1 MTALERRTVASLA
14 LLYSFRMLGLFMV
27 LPLLAIYAADL
38 PGATPALI
46 GLALGIYGLSQ
57 AMLQIPLGWL
67 SDLVGRKPVI
77 VGGLALFALGSLIAG
92 FADTAV
98 GLVVGRCLQG
108 GGAIASSVMAL
119 AADLTR
125 EEQRTKAMAL
135 IGVSIGISFSVA
147 FILGPAIAAVG
158 GLSAVFNLT
167 AAMGV
172 VGIGI
177 VLFLVPSPAPPAAT
191 GESGLA
197 AAAGNSEV
205 GARLALIP
213 RSLTDPVLFRLNAGV
228 FVLHFMLM
236 SSFLVVPGLL
246 EAVAEVPREKH
257 WHIYLP
263 VMVLSIVGMVPM
275 LIASERAG
283 RQREMFL
290 LGICL
295 LLVALV
301 SIGLA
306 EGALLLYFGLL
317 LFFVAF
323 NYMEAALPSMVS
335 KLVFPGGKGTALG
348 VYSTCQFF
356 GAFAGGALGGWLLQ
370 TYGKDAS
377 MGLSVVMLVAWLL
390 LVNMPQRAA
399 EAKPLQDAK

>member
-57 AMLQIPLGWL
+57 ALLQIPLGWL
-67 SDLVGRKPVI
+67 SDWVGRKPVI
-77 VGGLALFALGSLIAG
+77 VGGLALFAAGSLIAG

-125 EEQRTKAMAL
+125 EDQRTKAMAL

-177 VLFLVPSPAPPAAT
+177 VLFLVPTPPSP
-191 GESGLA
+191 
-197 AAAGNSEV
+197 AAAGEAGYAAPGSSEV

-246 EAVAEVPREKH
+246 ESVAAVPREQH
-257 WHIYLP
+257 WHVYLP
-263 VMVLSIVGMVPM
+263 VMILSIAGMVPM

-306 EGALLLYFGLL
+306 GGALLLYFGLL
-317 LFFVAF
+317 LFFIAF

-370 TYGKDAS
+370 SYGKNVS
-377 MGLSVVMLVAWLL
+377 MGLSLFMLVAWLL
-390 LVNMPQRAA
+390 LVNMPQSVPDV
-399 EAKPLQDAK
+399 EPLQDAK